1 MELKVGSVCDR
12 GLNRKRPVNQDRL
25 LALPER
31 GLFAVFDGVGGQRAG
46 EVASQTA
53 AETIEEALAHTAAST
68 SDELIRRAIQFAN
81 RDIFEMAESD
91 PAYKTMA
98 TTVALVYI
106 SGNRATLAHVG
117 DSRVYRLEEGHFY
130 RETIDHTDLN
140 DDIRAGRVPEGQ
152 AADQKDRNV
161 INRALGVEA
170 EVDVE
175 ISSVHVRDGAR
186 FLLCSDGIYR
196 HLADEEIAQVL
207 AQNKD
212 PQRAADELKRMV
224 YERGADD
231 NLTALIVQVGRAR
244 QSRVLAVA
252 DPTPAVRDERS
263 VKARAQA
270 TAGAV
275 DRASGQARGGRIQV
289 EFGAAASRQSSETAA
304 RDYQDSR
311 SPREPMA
318 IAAPGASNS
327 TARKIA
333 WALVVLLLMAGA
345 FYLGLR
351 ASEWRANSASDL
363 NATNNV
369 GSPFVL
375 GIDAINRGDYQA
387 AATYFNSII
396 EREPENGQAHYWL
409 GRVQLEQGEF
419 IKAGASFEKAGAF
432 PVGNQVSPWF
442 GLPPI
447 QDAYVQAAA
456 AYEAAGDRQKALRML
471 SLHNEARSKRAAPV
485 ITNSN
490 SSAR

>member
-53 AETIEEALAHTAAST
+53 AETIEEALAQQPAATA
-68 SDELIRRAIQFAN
+68 SDQLIRRAIQFAN

-98 TTVALVYI
+98 TTVALVHI
-106 SGNRATLAHVG
+106 TGNRATVAHVG

-140 DDIRAGRVPEGQ
+140 DDIRAGRVPESQ

-231 NLTALIVQVGRAR
+231 NLTAVVVQVGRAR

-252 DPTPAVRDERS
+252 DPTPAARDERTVS
-263 VKARAQA
+263 ARAQA

-275 DRASGQARGGRIQV
+275 ERASGQARGGRIQV
-289 EFGAAASRQSSETAA
+289 EFGGAASGAA
-304 RDYQDSR
+304 SDPERERSARGYQESR

-318 IAAPGASNS
+318 MAAHSATNS
-327 TARKIA
+327 TARKVA

-351 ASEWRANSASDL
+351 ASEWRADRASDL
-363 NATNNV
+363 DATNNV
-369 GSPFVL
+369 VDPLQMGRKAFDS
-375 GIDAINRGDYQA
+375 GNYQA
-387 AATYFNSII
+387 AAAEFAAVIT
-396 EREPENGQAHYWL
+396 REPGNAQAYYWM
-409 GRVQLEQGEF
+409 GRTQMEQRDW
-419 IKAGASFEKAGAF
+419 AGAAQSFTAAIGRQPNLF
-432 PVGNQVSPWF
+432 
-442 GLPPI
+442 
-447 QDAYVQAAA
+447 DAYIHAAA
-456 AYEAAGDRQKALRML
+456 AYEVAGERAKADGML
-471 SLHNEARSKRAAPV
+471 KQYAEAQRKYAGPVAPG
-485 ITNSN
+485 NSN

>member
-12 GLNRKRPVNQDRL
+12 GLNRKRPVNQDRFV
-25 LALPER
+25 ALPER

-53 AETIEEALAHTAAST
+53 AETIEEALTHAVENS
-68 SDELIRRAIQFAN
+68 SDQLIRRAIQFAN

-106 SGNRATLAHVG
+106 TGDRATVAHVG
-117 DSRVYRLEEGHFY
+117 DSRVYRLEDGHFY
-130 RETIDHTDLN
+130 RETIDHTDLY
-140 DDIRAGRVPEGQ
+140 DDIRAGRVSESQ

-175 ISSVHVRDGAR
+175 ISSVRVRDGAR

-231 NLTALIVQVGRAR
+231 NLTAVVVQVGRAR

-252 DPTPAVRDERS
+252 DNSPAGRDEKTVS
-263 VKARAQA
+263 ARATA
-270 TAGAV
+270 SAGAV
-275 DRASGQARGGRIQV
+275 ERARQKSGGRIQV
-289 EFGAAASRQSSETAA
+289 EFGGPSSRQTNEAA
-304 RDYQDSR
+304 RDRDYQENR
-311 SPREPMA
+311 SPRAVVDLSGRRE
-318 IAAPGASNS
+318 GNS
-327 TARKIA
+327 TARKLA

-351 ASEWRANSASDL
+351 ASEWREGRASDL
-363 NATNNV
+363 NATNNAADPLQM
-369 GSPFVL
+369 GRKAFDS
-375 GIDAINRGDYQA
+375 GNYQA
-387 AATYFNSII
+387 AAAEFTAVIA
-396 EREPENGQAHYWL
+396 REPGNAQAYYWM
-409 GRVQLEQGEF
+409 GRAQMEQRDW
-419 IKAGASFEKAGAF
+419 AGAAQSFTGAISRQPNLF
-432 PVGNQVSPWF
+432 
-442 GLPPI
+442 
-447 QDAYVQAAA
+447 DAYIHAAA
-456 AYEAAGDRQKALRML
+456 AYEASGETQRAADML
-471 SLHNEARSKRAAPV
+471 KQYAEARRRHAGPV
-485 ITNSN
+485 VVTNSN
-490 SSAR
+490 SPAR